1 MAFALPWGSAMLKC
15 PEPRSRVR
23 YVPEALE
30 VVEEAEDGTFSENIG
45 MFAAGEELLAFRR
58 EISRKAQLDESLLT
72 PSHSSASHQPRPARL
87 LDILPF
93 APWCG
98 KCMPQA
104 PDGQLPLKPDE
115 LVLGQASDI
124 QALTENINEYG
135 MICHSPKRG
144 APRRSPFLRQDEGM
158 VKFHNRQSRIEQL
171 GERLH
176 LTATHPMKFFQRT
189 VETPEDI
196 ELMPG
201 MTRSRFSKDD
211 FTGYDVKMN
220 PEGDSSSDT
229 DEDSADSI
237 SQVPTLLKK
246 FTTEQVSRMELVALN
261 HVKIQVLKKR
271 IAEEGAHSVRAR
283 RTFVQTKFSSLWQL
297 LRMRQDGSITAE
309 ENYYLMMQ
317 LRGLPFFN
325 EISSDLHDAIV
336 EQTTT
341 QTYVPG
347 GYLFQ
352 EGDDANSLF
361 LILTGQVNLRSETH
375 VAMAYDKVK
384 SAPALLLPQDL
395 FSQSRGQP
403 FVLRKQKDRI
413 RTQSAVASLRNT
425 ATSEGSGGPSTTVA
439 FIFPESILEFVSKH
453 FREKEAEN
461 RWHIV
466 RHFAKQ
472 QRLSVQVCSKHQE
485 VFQVM
490 AFPRSY
496 LFINAGSKPP
506 LEEAHLYF
514 VMEGELSV
522 VYPVRKDSLG
532 RSSGKAR
539 KETVGKGSLIG
550 EAALYGEA
558 YPCAVVSTSEVKVL
572 VLTASDYLHQLMN
585 RSSVLSRPEGYVPP
599 EGPVGDAAQVKGR
612 RKLIQETT
620 SFTAKTLRL
629 KKDQVHVKDREWKA
643 LQLRAEMPSKVPPG
657 GHHRLLSMAKN
668 QGRTNN
674 LEEVPETFVQK
685 VPVIPDAGRSGD
697 GYLTRSMNQKLSST
711 SRDLQQ
717 LQAAHRSH
725 TAFHYHVEELRRG
738 FGRGQTPRAG
748 SRMLMACGAMSPCP
762 RSRILEPEG
771 TEDAT
776 CCWGS
781 P

>member
-1 MAFALPWGSAMLKC
+1 
-15 PEPRSRVR
+15 
-23 YVPEALE
+23 
-30 VVEEAEDGTFSENIG
+30 
-45 MFAAGEELLAFRR
+45 
-58 EISRKAQLDESLLT
+58 
-72 PSHSSASHQPRPARL
+72 
-87 LDILPF
+87 
-93 APWCG
+93 
-98 KCMPQA
+98 
-104 PDGQLPLKPDE
+104 
-115 LVLGQASDI
+115 
-124 QALTENINEYG
+124 
-135 MICHSPKRG
+135 
-144 APRRSPFLRQDEGM
+144 
-158 VKFHNRQSRIEQL
+158 
-171 GERLH
+171 
-176 LTATHPMKFFQRT
+176 MKFFQRT

-297 LRMRQDGSITAE
+297 LRMRQDGSSLDGTNNSEWAYGALAKHVFSPCSFVE
-309 ENYYLMMQ
+309 LRMMQ

-361 LILTGQVNLRSETH
+361 LILTDQVNLRSETH

-384 SAPALLLPQDL
+384 SAPVLLLPQDL

-490 AFPRSY
+490 AFPRIY

-522 VYPVRKDSLG
+522 VYPVRTELIVKDSLG

-585 RSSVLSRPEGYVPP
+585 R
-599 EGPVGDAAQVKGR
+599 
-612 RKLIQETT
+612 
-620 SFTAKTLRL
+620 
-629 KKDQVHVKDREWKA
+629 H
-643 LQLRAEMPSKVPPG
+643 
-657 GHHRLLSMAKN
+657 
-668 QGRTNN
+668 
-674 LEEVPETFVQK
+674 
-685 VPVIPDAGRSGD
+685 
-697 GYLTRSMNQKLSST
+697 
-711 SRDLQQ
+711 
-717 LQAAHRSH
+717 
-725 TAFHYHVEELRRG
+725 
-738 FGRGQTPRAG
+738 
-748 SRMLMACGAMSPCP
+748 
-762 RSRILEPEG
+762 
-771 TEDAT
+771 
-776 CCWGS
+776 
-781 P
+781 